1 MKKPLIAHLEGFALG
16 IRLVVRPMVQRTP
29 PRRRRRPRVAMPKD
43 STIQVDGSGMAA
55 IVRLPVC
62 ASDAVSPRDTSLNA
76 QS

>member
-1 MKKPLIAHLEGFALG
+1 
-16 IRLVVRPMVQRTP
+16 
-29 PRRRRRPRVAMPKD
+29 MPKD